1 MIKKQKGVTLIQTA
15 LGVLVISILLVIS
28 VSQSKKILDDTLR
41 KQELQVFFDDIYVA
55 AKLNYFN
62 EVNTNGSCFTTVPT
76 ATNGTTLIAIGMLD
90 AQWSTQRFFDPV
102 RTTVTYRSGSAIG
115 FVDTI
120 DIVVPLNETAT
131 QSYSQLPFFTFSD
144 DDEVRFTRKI
154 DFKRTAFSLLHID
167 TNLCNG

>member
-102 RTTVTYRSGSAIG
+102 RTTVTYR
-115 FVDTI
+115 FWF
-120 DIVVPLNETAT
+120 
-131 QSYSQLPFFTFSD
+131 SYW
-144 DDEVRFTRKI
+144 
-154 DFKRTAFSLLHID
+154 
-167 TNLCNG
+167 LCRHHRYRSSIK